1 MNPIFEVKKLSETL
15 PQILTRQRSRYVE
28 LLIQGVRDGVI
39 EAVPL
44 EQTVSVGKRLR
55 PDHLILNT
63 ERYQTWHRK
72 TTQLL
77 HVAVQ
82 GVREAD
88 ITDEETFR
96 TLSTYYRHSL
106 TPRKMI
112 KKLRPEKAA
121 APAGKGTATGS
132 AER

>member
-1 MNPIFEVKKLSETL
+1 MTPIFEVKKLSETL

-28 LLIQGVRDGVI
+28 LLIQGVREGVI

-44 EQTVSVGKRLR
+44 EATVSVGKRLR

-63 ERYQTWHRK
+63 ERFQTWHRK
-72 TTQLL
+72 TVQLL

-82 GVREAD
+82 GVKEAEV
-88 ITDEETFR
+88 TDEETFR

-106 TPRKMI
+106 MPRKMI
-112 KKLRPEKAA
+112 KKLRPGKAA
-121 APAGKGTATGS
+121 APAGKGSAAGS
-132 AER
+132 AEG